1 MNENACQNPAKTT
14 EIPSKAWLCAE
25 KYDQVLLAYLVCV
38 WHIFP
43 PQARRILSSFFN
55 NAVIRTRLAEE
66 SNMAG
71 NSFRVI
77 SQHTLDS
84 FLYATCA
91 NPEAGIA
98 PLKSSA
104 RKDATVFFDQAWAR
118 FTISQ
123 ALRRVLFFC
132 QQENELFLYHTL
144 AADFERKPY
153 IKRKSK
159 KTMRE
164 MYHASERVREIFHQQ
179 LEAVLQQT
187 ISDSRL
193 VMEEWQQLHQ
203 MLPDLIAL
211 DPEIVTQHD
220 LPIEDMKAF
229 WLELLEEPVPDTGK
243 NRREIIHDPQSTVEI
258 LQETRGHVLDQRD
271 IRFVPAE
278 LSEAMNYACLAAEL
292 LKNDNMDTK
301 LSKRLLSRG
310 FFWLSK
316 QQWLDPTTIELAGRA
331 GDKMQHMTLVIDQ
344 ESS

>member
-43 PQARRILSSFFN
+43 PKARRILASFFN
-55 NAVIRTRLAEE
+55 NAVVRIRLAEE
-66 SNMAG
+66 SNRAG
-71 NSFRVI
+71 NCFRVI
-77 SQHTLDS
+77 SRQTLDS
-84 FLYATCA
+84 FVYDTCT
-91 NPEAGIA
+91 NPETGIA
-98 PLKSSA
+98 PLKPSA
-104 RKDATVFFDQAWAR
+104 KADAVVFFNQAWAR
-118 FTISQ
+118 FTISR
-123 ALRRVLFFC
+123 ALRRILFFC
-132 QQENELFLYHTL
+132 GQRNELFLYHTL
-144 AADFERKPY
+144 FADLERKPY
-153 IKRKSK
+153 IKRKNK

-203 MLPDLIAL
+203 ILPDLIAL
-211 DPEIVTQHD
+211 DPEMATQHD

-229 WLELLEEPVPDTGK
+229 WLELLEDPIPDTGK
-243 NRREIIHDPQSTVEI
+243 TYREIVHDPKSTVEI
-258 LQETRGHVLDQRD
+258 LQKTREYIQGQRD

-292 LKNDNMDTK
+292 LKNDDMDTK

-316 QQWLDPTTIELAGRA
+316 QQWLDPTTIRLADRA
-331 GDKMQHMTLVIDQ
+331 EDKMQHMTLVIDQ
-344 ESS
+344 ET